1 MPDMDIGY
9 ILHCINQSYRENL
22 SKPWKWS
29 PDLSIGSLL
38 AEGADGLEFR
48 FDPLEDALSVRGSTH
63 QLCSPTG
70 HDTVCTPAYMLP
82 AKGTVIRE
90 SGKKP

>member
-1 MPDMDIGY
+1 MCVCVCVCVCELLMPDMDIGY

-63 QLCSPTG
+63 
-70 HDTVCTPAYMLP
+70 
-82 AKGTVIRE
+82 
-90 SGKKP
+90 